1 LALASIQGKVLY
13 YLNVTYLYI
22 FKCFDA
28 YTFFNLSY
36 LPLTVHW
43 SLEKSSF
50 PDVLV
55 GVFGGFASI
64 FQIYAAWQATA

>member
-1 LALASIQGKVLY
+1 MHVLILGKLFFIKKGMSV
-13 YLNVTYLYI
+13 NEINESYI
-22 FKCFDA
+22 
-28 YTFFNLSY
+28 SY

-64 FQIYAAWQATA
+64 FQIYATWQSIA

>member
-1 LALASIQGKVLY
+1 MSVNEI
-13 YLNVTYLYI
+13 NES
-22 FKCFDA
+22 
-28 YTFFNLSY
+28 YTSY

-64 FQIYAAWQATA
+64 FQIYATWQSIA